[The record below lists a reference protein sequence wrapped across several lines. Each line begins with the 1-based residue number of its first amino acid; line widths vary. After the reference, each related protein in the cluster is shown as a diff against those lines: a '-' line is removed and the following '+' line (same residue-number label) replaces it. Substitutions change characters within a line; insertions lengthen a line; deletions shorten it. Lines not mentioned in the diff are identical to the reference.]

1 VLFRSCLNLLG
12 PHDSERIKDLIA
24 LHKESA
30 AIRSGGIRIAAIGR
44 NALCVIRDCEA
55 ETLILLVNAGDT
67 PCRASVYPALF
78 REGPDANK
86 PLPFAGV
93 YRDAAGGAVTAR
105 DTLCCTIPPVS
116 AMILQKS

>member
-1 VLFRSCLNLLG
+1 MHLPNRFLLKLG
-12 PHDSERIKDLIA
+12 ITNSKDLINNKYFR
-24 LHKESA
+24 LQK
-30 AIRSGGIRIAAIGR
+30 SG
-44 NALCVIRDCEA
+44 DCEA

-93 YRDAAGGAVTAR
+93 YRDADGGAVTAR